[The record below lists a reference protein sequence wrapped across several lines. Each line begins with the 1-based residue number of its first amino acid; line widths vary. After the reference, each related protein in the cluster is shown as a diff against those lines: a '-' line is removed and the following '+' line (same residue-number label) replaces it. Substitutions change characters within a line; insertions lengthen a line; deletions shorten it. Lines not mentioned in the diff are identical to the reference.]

1 MTKRI
6 MYHPG
11 IEWPPAYAGGPFS
24 GKGDYSFAPDD
35 VNKAFLR
42 EVRPGDHWSDVDVVV
57 ESDGR
62 LYQMLVKIKN
72 GDQRLASNLREL
84 LTTLIGLSIG
94 QIGEREIQD
103 GADSAGC

>member
-11 IEWPPAYAGGPFS
+11 IEWPPAYPGGPFPC
-24 GKGDYSFAPDD
+24 KGGYSFAPHDI
-35 VNKAFLR
+35 NKALLR
-42 EVRPGDHWSDVDVVV
+42 EVRPGNHSPDVDVVV

-62 LYQMLVKIKN
+62 RYDMLIKIKN
-72 GDQRLASNLREL
+72 GDQRLASNLRQL
-84 LTTLIGLSIG
+84 LITLIGLSIG

-103 GADSAGC
+103 GADLAGC